1 MIALDESKR
10 HVLLNKL
17 NFLGYETEPDT
28 KRISLRE
35 IKYMGH
41 FENHSITQNNYGILP
56 SFSKFFGKEKESD
69 DPNDKSRGHF
79 RYFYKF
85 MASNEVY
92 LVSNDHP
99 LYKDHVTSEELLQMV
114 IRG

>member
-1 MIALDESKR
+1 MMWFTTTLAACALGMVNVYLPLLLTYDFYLLLRATQIMNQTTKLIALDESKR

-56 SFSKFFGKEKESD
+56 SFSKFFG
-69 DPNDKSRGHF
+69 N
-79 RYFYKF
+79 
-85 MASNEVY
+85 
-92 LVSNDHP
+92 
-99 LYKDHVTSEELLQMV
+99 
-114 IRG
+114 

>member
-1 MIALDESKR
+1 MLDESKR

-41 FENHSITQNNYGILP
+41 FENHSITQNNYGNLP

-69 DPNDKSRGHF
+69 DPNEDYILCKLKRIECE
-79 RYFYKF
+79 YQK
-85 MASNEVY
+85 V
-92 LVSNDHP
+92 
-99 LYKDHVTSEELLQMV
+99 Q
-114 IRG
+114 